1 MQNIDDLELAA
12 LGARGHRKPR
22 PWGWFLAG
30 LLGIGGVS
38 FLFSFY
44 VPLKT
49 SYDKLLGEHEALA
62 KKAREL
68 DDTLVRTKS
77 TLDATESKRAS
88 LQKGVDEKDSAA
100 RASSDRLSA
109 VSAAVQKQIG
119 KQIDSGM
126 VKLETTPS
134 EVVLRVDTA
143 KVLAP
148 TGKVLPFG
156 TKALCAVA
164 GAISKDE
171 GVGLSVSLPVSGDK
185 GDVWGNAGKAAGG
198 VAEALQK
205 CKVPSDRMSVAMAQP
220 SSEADRKAL
229 QLIVKAR

>member
-12 LGARGHRKPR
+12 LGARPHRKPR

-30 LLGIGGVS
+30 LLAIGGAS
-38 FLFSFY
+38 FLLSFY
-44 VPLKT
+44 VPLKS

-68 DDTLVRTKS
+68 DDNFVRTKS
-77 TLDATESKRAS
+77 ALEATEVKRAT

-100 RASSDRLSA
+100 RASSDRLGA
-109 VSAAVQKQIG
+109 VSAAIQKQIG
-119 KQIDSGM
+119 KQIESGLL
-126 VKLETTPS
+126 KLETKPS
-134 EVVLRVDTA
+134 EIVLRVDTA

-156 TKALCAVA
+156 TKAFCAVA
-164 GAISKDE
+164 AAAGKDD
-171 GVGLSVSLPVSGDK
+171 GLSVSVALPVSGDK

-198 VAEALQK
+198 VAEALQH
-205 CKVPSDRMSVAMAQP
+205 CKMPSERLNVAMAQP
-220 SSEADRKAL
+220 ANEADQKTL
-229 QLIVKAR
+229 QLVVKAR